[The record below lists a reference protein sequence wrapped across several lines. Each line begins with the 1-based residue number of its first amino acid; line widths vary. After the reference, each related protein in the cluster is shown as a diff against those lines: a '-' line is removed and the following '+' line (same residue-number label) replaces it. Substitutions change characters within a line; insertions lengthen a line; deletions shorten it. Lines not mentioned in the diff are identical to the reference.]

1 MVVRN
6 KKRRSAD
13 VKMAGTYSRIKLEVK
28 CCVYCGKRPGS
39 TWDHVYPV
47 SAAATL
53 ADLGVEVDP
62 RLKLMVRACHQCN
75 ATAGSQL
82 FKSFPHKRAHIR
94 GLLLRRYGE
103 ERLGPAPEILF
114 VGRPLAATQVST
126 FST

>member
-1 MVVRN
+1 
-6 KKRRSAD
+6 
-13 VKMAGTYSRIKLEVK
+13 MAGTYSRIKLDVK
-28 CCVYCGKRPGS
+28 FCVYCGKHSGC

-53 ADLGVEVDP
+53 ADLGIEVDP
-62 RLKLMVRACHQCN
+62 RLKLMVRACRQCN
-75 ATAGSQL
+75 STAGSQL

-114 VGRPLAATQVST
+114 VARHLGATQVST

>member
-1 MVVRN
+1 MGYGN
-6 KKRRSAD
+6 NKRRRQQDAR
-13 VKMAGTYSRIKLEVK
+13 MAGTYSRIKLEVK
-28 CCVYCGKRPGS
+28 FCVYCGKRSGS

-53 ADLGVEVDP
+53 ADLGIEADP
-62 RLKLMVRACHQCN
+62 RLKLMVRVQCN
-75 ATAGSQL
+75 STAGSQL

-114 VGRPLAATQVST
+114 VARPLGATQVST